1 PVLSEQVVLSV
12 GSPPNIPLWEK
23 GLTET
28 LKDKALLIH
37 NPYYPTLDETLEKI
51 QLFVNKRPNKQA
63 NILIV
68 GANASALEL
77 VYKLNDQPATKACV
91 KKFNILSTQGLM
103 PDAVIDEEK
112 AAKYIPENL
121 LALAHQTNLT
131 AKDIADAAF
140 ADLDLADQLEV
151 GAATTVKPISNAFGA
166 LLNKLSPSGLIEF
179 ACIYGNE

>member
-1 PVLSEQVVLSV
+1 
-12 GSPPNIPLWEK
+12 
-23 GLTET
+23 
-28 LKDKALLIH
+28 
-37 NPYYPTLDETLEKI
+37 
-51 QLFVNKRPNKQA
+51 NKRPNKQA

-77 VYKLNDQPATKACV
+77 LYKLNDQPATKACV

-179 ACIYGNE
+179 ACIYGNEIGRRQRCAGLHYSNTVDHLKSENLFNLIAGKFLGIAQKFDENGNIYFEYLD